1 MKSKISMTST
11 SLSYQARLNSI
22 DALRG
27 LAALTVVFYHAR
39 PMFWVGLGEIWKQY
53 GLSIDINSWLG
64 YATAPLYFGGLA
76 VNLFFIISGY
86 CIHRRGA
93 QQLIS
98 DCKTSLNLK
107 QYAIRRIWRIYPTY
121 IAALLITAL
130 VDTYVRTHYPAEVDS
145 RQSNSL
151 FTFIMSLL
159 ALPGLAAPYFGSNT
173 VFWTLALE
181 IHFYIVYPILF
192 YISRKY
198 GVVKTLALTFTISLI
213 YISGDFLLNL
223 SDLLPYRGSGNP
235 IFLPFLFT
243 WTFGFYLA
251 EVEAGRAALPKR
263 YWLIA
268 TLGVIIVLIA
278 SLFELSSLVAF
289 SSTLPL
295 GGLLY
300 WSIKPQGNKF
310 WSCKLGSLFTKLGLF
325 SYSLYAIHRP
335 VLLFIKISVAPL
347 GERFLT
353 LIPTLSAS
361 SLAVLVA
368 WFFFLLVEKRT
379 LKPIG

>member
-1 MKSKISMTST
+1 MTST

-98 DCKTSLNLK
+98 DSKASLNLK
-107 QYAIRRIWRIYPTY
+107 QYAIRRIWRIYP
-121 IAALLITAL
+121 
-130 VDTYVRTHYPAEVDS
+130 
-145 RQSNSL
+145 
-151 FTFIMSLL
+151 
-159 ALPGLAAPYFGSNT
+159 
-173 VFWTLALE
+173 
-181 IHFYIVYPILF
+181 
-192 YISRKY
+192 
-198 GVVKTLALTFTISLI
+198 
-213 YISGDFLLNL
+213 
-223 SDLLPYRGSGNP
+223 
-235 IFLPFLFT
+235 
-243 WTFGFYLA
+243 
-251 EVEAGRAALPKR
+251 
-263 YWLIA
+263 
-268 TLGVIIVLIA
+268 
-278 SLFELSSLVAF
+278 
-289 SSTLPL
+289 
-295 GGLLY
+295 LLY

-310 WSCKLGSLFTKLGLF
+310 WGCKLGSLFTKVGFF

-335 VLLFIKISVAPL
+335 ILLFIKTSVVPL
-347 GERFLT
+347 GERFIT
-353 LIPTLSAS
+353 LIPALIAS

-368 WFFFLLVEKRT
+368 WLFFTLVEKRT

>member
-1 MKSKISMTST
+1 MTST

-98 DCKTSLNLK
+98 DSKASLNLK
-107 QYAIRRIWRIYPTY
+107 Q
-121 IAALLITAL
+121 
-130 VDTYVRTHYPAEVDS
+130 
-145 RQSNSL
+145 
-151 FTFIMSLL
+151 
-159 ALPGLAAPYFGSNT
+159 
-173 VFWTLALE
+173 
-181 IHFYIVYPILF
+181 
-192 YISRKY
+192 
-198 GVVKTLALTFTISLI
+198 
-213 YISGDFLLNL
+213 
-223 SDLLPYRGSGNP
+223 
-235 IFLPFLFT
+235 
-243 WTFGFYLA
+243 
-251 EVEAGRAALPKR
+251 
-263 YWLIA
+263 
-268 TLGVIIVLIA
+268 
-278 SLFELSSLVAF
+278 FELYSLVAF

-300 WSIKPQGNKF
+300 WSIKPQRNKF
-310 WSCKLGSLFTKLGLF
+310 WGCKLGSLFTKVGLF

-335 VLLFIKISVAPL
+335 VLLFIKTSVVPL
-347 GERFLT
+347 GERFIT
-353 LIPTLSAS
+353 LIPALIAS

-368 WFFFLLVEKRT
+368 WLFFILVEKRT

>member
-1 MKSKISMTST
+1 MTST
-11 SLSYQARLNSI
+11 SQSYKARLNSI

-53 GLSIDINSWLG
+53 GLSININAWLC

-76 VNLFFIISGY
+76 VILFFIISGY

-93 QQLIS
+93 EQLIS
-98 DCKTSLNLK
+98 DSKASLNLK

-130 VDTYVRTHYPAEVDS
+130 IDAYIRTHYLAEVDS
-145 RQSNSL
+145 GQSNSL

-192 YISRKY
+192 YISRKH
-198 GVVKTLALTFTISLI
+198 GALKTLALAFSISLI
-213 YISGDFLLNL
+213 YIFGDFLLNL

-263 YWLIA
+263 YYLIA
-268 TLGVIIVLIA
+268 ALGLIIALIA

-295 GGLLY
+295 SGLLY
-300 WSIKPQGNKF
+300 WSVKPQGNKF
-310 WSCKLGSLFTKLGLF
+310 WDSKLGSLFTKLGLF
-325 SYSLYAIHRP
+325 SYSIYAIHRP
-335 VLLFIKISVAPL
+335 VLLFIKVSLAQILSEKV
-347 GERFLT
+347 FLT
-353 LIPTLSAS
+353 LIPALSAS
-361 SLAVLVA
+361 LVAVLVA
-368 WFFFLLVEKRT
+368 YFFFLLVEKRT
-379 LKPIG
+379 LKPIS